1 MAVFRVISGLA
12 ELRLGAIYIL
22 LVPISTSFLYYLL
35 LFIISL
41 SLPFFSFFCTPF
53 IGFFCCNRRGF
64 AGVAA
69 AIPCNLCKNGI
80 IMLKK
85 HSKFLI
91 ITHARIFI
99 KF

>member
-41 SLPFFSFFCTPF
+41 SPSPPFFSFFCTPF
-53 IGFFCCNRRGF
+53 IGFFAVIGVGLRGLQPLSPVIC
-64 AGVAA
+64 AKTA
-69 AIPCNLCKNGI
+69 
-80 IMLKK
+80 
-85 HSKFLI
+85 
-91 ITHARIFI
+91 
-99 KF
+99 